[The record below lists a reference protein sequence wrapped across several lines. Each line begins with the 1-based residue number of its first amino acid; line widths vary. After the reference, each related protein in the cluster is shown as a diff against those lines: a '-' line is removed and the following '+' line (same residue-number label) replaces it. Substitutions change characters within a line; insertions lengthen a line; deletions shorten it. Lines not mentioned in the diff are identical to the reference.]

1 MFLEYWM
8 IGALGVLLVIAV
20 IVTDKTSSQ
29 QGYKRGVEQGAEL
42 ALKLLEMR
50 GVISV
55 VDDEIVPV
63 QRKKNEEKL

>member
-8 IGALGVLLVIAV
+8 IGALGVLLVVAI
-20 IVTDKTSSQ
+20 IVTDKAASH
-29 QGYKRGVEQGAEL
+29 QGFKRGVEHGAEL

-55 VDDEIVPV
+55 VDDEIVPME
-63 QRKKNEEKL
+63 RKKNEEKL